1 MMPDP
6 GRLSAVSHSALV
18 CAGSRWLSFA
28 RGLSRKR
35 VRTMLAADTRAF
47 IESLY
52 GGKFKAVEDGAFSLD
67 KVYRTAGGGLFV
79 SETRLSVSVH
89 PRFDLRLL
97 HFAGVRAGS
106 QVFRESRAPR
116 PPSRADVS
124 GRDALHVTNN
134 IVAPS
139 LTLQTWNVS
148 QAGAGSVLP
157 AFGYVSVSGQR
168 ARQGQRTESA
178 RKTVAPAPASL
189 RLTSLDPRQFATHAP
204 RQEFVSLLLNTY
216 LPAVVSREVLNVR
229 TAGGVSSAS
238 AREAAAQD
246 STDRRFA
253 PGVHGRLPSAW
264 TYAEPSPRRAPGGAV
279 EIRREF
285 HPVEALREQTSAH
298 DARPPLLHLL
308 PPASLLS
315 SLSETSLTVIAGAA
329 GQATYHL
336 SALAPA
342 LTLRHLRTHAVPSG
356 ARDLLSSLHTFA
368 ERFHPA
374 VAGIT
379 HAGNATFFT
388 RAGSEPTPRRGL
400 EQVSARRRV
409 ISGEAAPGHV
419 TTRGL
424 FGRSAEFVRP
434 ASAAVFTREAS
445 THGAGAQRAS
455 DLARGV
461 FSTRGATGAGTLLL
475 TKALLRRSEGG
486 SAVGAMSPAAATE
499 RALSETR
506 AARPEGMA
514 LEMVRQRREGV
525 LQLPQPGYVFTQPAR
540 AQLEERQVIT
550 KASREE
556 IVEVVRKEVRALTSS
571 TPAAAAHT
579 RAELA
584 GVADEVYSTLVR
596 RLLVEKER
604 LGRF

>member
-1 MMPDP
+1 LKKRETNSRWDRLSGMMPDP
-6 GRLSAVSHSALV
+6 GSLSVVSRSALV
-18 CAGSRWLSFA
+18 RAGSRWRSFA
-28 RGLSRKR
+28 RGLSRRR
-35 VRTMLAADTRAF
+35 VRTMLAANTQAF

-52 GGKFKAVEDGAFSLD
+52 GGKFKAVEGGAFSLD
-67 KVYRTAGGGLFV
+67 KVYRTVGGGLFV

-97 HFAGVRAGS
+97 HVAGVRAGS
-106 QVFRESRAPR
+106 QVFRESRAATQ
-116 PPSRADVS
+116 PSRADVG
-124 GRDALHVTNN
+124 GREQRPDALHVTNSTFA
-134 IVAPS
+134 APS

-148 QAGAGSVLP
+148 QAGAGSVMP
-157 AFGYVSVSGQR
+157 AFGYVSIRGQR
-168 ARQGQRTESA
+168 AQQGQGTESA
-178 RKTVAPAPASL
+178 RQTVAPAPAGL
-189 RLTSLDPRQFATHAP
+189 RLTSLDLRQFVTHAP
-204 RQEFVSLLLNTY
+204 RQEFVSHLLNTY
-216 LPAVVSREVLNVR
+216 LPTVVSREVLSVR
-229 TAGGVSSAS
+229 MAEEATAQGATG
-238 AREAAAQD
+238 
-246 STDRRFA
+246 RRFE
-253 PGVHGRLPSAW
+253 PGAQGRWPSAW
-264 TYAEPSPRRAPGGAV
+264 TYAEPSWQQAPGGGV

-285 HPVEALREQTSAH
+285 HPVEALREQTSAR

-329 GQATYHL
+329 GHTTYHL
-336 SALAPA
+336 SGHAPA
-342 LTLRHLRTHAVPSG
+342 LTLQHLRTHAAPSG
-356 ARDLLSSLHTFA
+356 TRDVLSSLHTFA
-368 ERFHPA
+368 ERFHST

-388 RAGSEPTPRRGL
+388 RAGSKPTPRRGL

-409 ISGEAAPGHV
+409 ISSEVAPGHV

-424 FGRSAEFVRP
+424 FGRSVELVRP

-445 THGAGAQRAS
+445 TQ
-455 DLARGV
+455 
-461 FSTRGATGAGTLLL
+461 GAGTLLF

-486 SAVGAMSPAAATE
+486 SAAAATAMQTVAAE
-499 RALSETR
+499 ETKRASRETR

-571 TPAAAAHT
+571 TPAVAAHS